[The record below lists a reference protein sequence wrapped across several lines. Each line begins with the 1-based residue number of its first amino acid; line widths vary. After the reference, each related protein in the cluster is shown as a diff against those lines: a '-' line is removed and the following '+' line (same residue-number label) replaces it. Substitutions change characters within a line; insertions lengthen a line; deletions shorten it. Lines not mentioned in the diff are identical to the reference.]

1 MFADLCWKFRGHEL
15 VITKVQAVVCDTS
28 HAELRAGFCSVDFNF
43 ALVDKTEPWSTSSS
57 VSSFSCVYLSEADL
71 SLMDK
76 SWSASSG
83 KHIWTYS
90 LVSSVNSFLSNHAL
104 GSLGHQFH

>member
-43 ALVDKTEPWSTSSS
+43 ALVDKTEP
-57 VSSFSCVYLSEADL
+57 
-71 SLMDK
+71 
-76 SWSASSG
+76 
-83 KHIWTYS
+83 
-90 LVSSVNSFLSNHAL
+90 
-104 GSLGHQFH
+104 